1 MRFQFQ
7 KSIYTIVPGGD
18 MLASCRGCAFLD
30 QDENLCVAI
39 VPIYKKLCPPP
50 GKVLQY
56 TDVFP
61 EVFDL

>member
-1 MRFQFQ
+1 
-7 KSIYTIVPGGD
+7 

-30 QDENLCVAI
+30 QGENLCVAI

-50 GKVLQY
+50 GKVFQY
-56 TDVFP
+56 TDIFS